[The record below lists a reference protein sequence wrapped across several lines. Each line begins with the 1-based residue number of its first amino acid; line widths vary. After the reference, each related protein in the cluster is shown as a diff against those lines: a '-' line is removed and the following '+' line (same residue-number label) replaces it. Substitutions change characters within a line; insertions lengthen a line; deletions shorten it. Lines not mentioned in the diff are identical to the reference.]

1 MAYKK
6 YKDIR
11 IVPLRIREYTDIS
24 THFYCCYGH
33 YQLIN
38 KSLVLLYPLSL
49 GRVHFLVMSGDA
61 RKDYLLATIGNHFGY
76 SVSDGSVAHIPT
88 SPEMNSFL
96 DDGNCSLLAAR
107 QELTGGVELIQVK
120 KK

>member
-1 MAYKK
+1 
-6 YKDIR
+6 
-11 IVPLRIREYTDIS
+11 
-24 THFYCCYGH
+24 
-33 YQLIN
+33 
-38 KSLVLLYPLSL
+38 
-49 GRVHFLVMSGDA
+49 MSGDA

-120 KK
+120 KNNNKEQKTISGN